1 MDNIVG
7 NIKNATGIG
16 VTQRTDNWWIGPMAV
31 VFGLTCFV
39 IYSTWAAFQGVYYSV
54 GMSEGFGGYLS
65 PMYSPLIWIQE
76 GVLGGAPLSHAL
88 LGPFPDWWAEYL
100 PDFIPT
106 SPAFLIVAFPLS
118 FRFTCYYYRK
128 AYYRAFTW
136 TPPACAV
143 GSLPRKSNSKY
154 AGETGLMLFQNLHR
168 YAMYF
173 AVIFIFILS
182 YDAVL
187 GFFRNGVFGVGVG
200 SIVLLLNPILL
211 GSYTFGCHS
220 FRHLMGG
227 NRDCFSCDTRAKV
240 AHGNWKW
247 ITKLNENH
255 QVLAWVSLIWVG
267 WTDIYIRL
275 VSMGIITDINTWG
288 I

>member
-1 MDNIVG
+1 MDSTAG
-7 NIKNATGIG
+7 NIKNATGMG
-16 VTQRTDNWWIGPMAV
+16 VTERTDNWWIGPMTVLA
-31 VFGLTCFV
+31 GLTAFV
-39 IYSTWAAFQGVYYSV
+39 VYSTWAAFQGVHYAV
-54 GMSEGFGGYLS
+54 GMGEGFGGYLS

-88 LGPFPDWWAEYL
+88 LGPFPDWWKEYL
-100 PDFIPT
+100 PDFIPA

-173 AVIFIFILS
+173 AVVFIFILS

-187 GFFRNGVFGVGVG
+187 SFFRNGVFGVGVG
-200 SIVLLLNPILL
+200 SVVLLINPILL

-227 NRDCFSCDTRAKV
+227 RRDCFSCDSRAKV
-240 AHGNWKW
+240 SYGNWKW

-255 QVLAWVSLIWVG
+255 QLLAWISLIWVG
-267 WTDIYIRL
+267 WTDIYVRL
-275 VSMGIITDINTWG
+275 VSMGIITDLNTWAT
-288 I
+288 